1 MKKIYSLLLLGWSC
15 LSMGQ
20 IIGLQTYVTG
30 LSNAVEITH
39 CGDARMFVVQK
50 SGQIRIIQNNAL
62 VTTPFLDISSLT
74 VNSGEQGFLG
84 LAFHPNYATNGQ
96 FFVNYTN
103 LAGDTVIARYTVS
116 SSDPNVAN
124 PTGTILM
131 TIDQPYNNHNG
142 GTLKFGP
149 DGYLYIGMGDGG
161 SGGDPQNFAQNLTVN
176 ATTPSRIYLGKML
189 RLDVN
194 TTAGS
199 LNYGYPPT
207 NPFINESG
215 KQEIWALG
223 LRNPWKFSFNRLN
236 GDLWIADV
244 GQNAVEE
251 INRISTPLP
260 NTGLNF
266 GWKCFEGSV
275 VYASCSNTTGMIAPV
290 AEYTHA
296 ATGGCSITGGYV
308 YTGSLYPNMLNKYYF
323 ADYCQN
329 RMGIL
334 DIATG
339 SITYTPYF
347 NGNNNF
353 TTFGE
358 DVNGEL
364 YVTGGSTIFRITD
377 TSFNTA
383 QFSAL
388 GLAVAPNPTKGIV
401 QIQNPNLVIIDHI
414 QLTDLTGKRIA
425 ELKPE
430 TTSTIALNFEGVAP
444 GMYFLHINQNG
455 ATYTEKILFE

>member
-1 MKKIYSLLLLGWSC
+1 MKKLYTLLVLGSC
-15 LSMGQ
+15 YLSMAQ
-20 IIGLQTYVTG
+20 TIALQTVVTG
-30 LSNAVEITH
+30 LSSAVEITH
-39 CGDARMFVVQK
+39 CGDNRLFIVQK
-50 SGQIRIIQNNAL
+50 GGLIRIVQNNTI
-62 VTTPFLDISSLT
+62 VTTPFLNVSSLT
-74 VNSGEQGFLG
+74 VNSGEQGLLG

-96 FFVNYTN
+96 FFINYTN
-103 LAGDTVIARYTVS
+103 LSGDTVIARYTVS
-116 SSDPNVAN
+116 STDPNVAN

-131 TIDQPYNNHNG
+131 TIDQPYSNHNG
-142 GTLKFGP
+142 GSLKFGP

-161 SGGDPQNFAQNLTVN
+161 SAGDPQNYAQNMTVN

-194 TTAGS
+194 TTVGS

-207 NPFINESG
+207 NPFVNQSG

-244 GQNAVEE
+244 GQNQVEE
-251 INRISTPLP
+251 INRIQAPLS
-260 NTGLNF
+260 NAGLNF

-275 VYASCSNTTGMIAPV
+275 VYSTCSNTTGMIAPF

-308 YTGSLYPNMLNKYYF
+308 YTGSVYPNMLNKYFF

-334 DIATG
+334 NITTG
-339 SITYTPYF
+339 AITYTPFF

-353 TTFGE
+353 TSFGE

-364 YVTGGSTIFRITD
+364 YITGGNSLLRITD
-377 TSFNTA
+377 SSMGTSQFN
-383 QFSAL
+383 QI
-388 GLAVAPNPTKGIV
+388 GLTFAPNPSKGKIN
-401 QIQNPNLVIIDHI
+401 IQNP
-414 QLTDLTGKRIA
+414 QLLSISRVELHDITGKKMA
-425 ELKPE
+425 EFQPE
-430 TTSTIALNFEGVAP
+430 ISNIIELNTEGIRP
-444 GMYFLHINQNG
+444 GIYFLQIENNG
-455 ATYTEKILFE
+455 NRYTEKIIFE